1 MLPGWFFVAVGVVS
15 LIGVGVLGWLAW
27 DEYGPAGDDGAVAT
41 PTSSASASPS
51 PSETTASAS
60 PSPTRTTPS
69 PSPTPSPTPEVR
81 RDDIGVS
88 VLNATRVQG
97 LAAQVGGRV
106 TQAGWTLLGVGN
118 WRAGAAQTAVHYPAG
133 REKEAE
139 LLAEDLGIGA
149 TAPAVQGMAGDRL
162 TVLVVTVP

>member
-1 MLPGWFFVAVGVVS
+1 MLPGWIFGVLAVVS
-15 LIGVGVLGWLAW
+15 LVGVGALGWLTW
-27 DEYGPAGDDGAVAT
+27 DEYGPSGDGRTVAA
-41 PTSSASASPS
+41 PTESETPS
-51 PSETTASAS
+51 PTPSPTGTTPSPT
-60 PSPTRTTPS
+60 PSPTRTT
-69 PSPTPSPTPEVR
+69 PSPTPSPTPEVSR
-81 RDDIGVS
+81 QDIGVS

-106 TQAGWTLLGVGN
+106 TQSGWTLLGVGN

-133 REKEAE
+133 REEEAE

-162 TVLVVTVP
+162 PVLVVTVP